1 MIQQTTF
8 TLRARARGF
17 HLVTDEVL
25 SHLPALPKTG
35 LLNLFIQHTSAGLSV
50 NENCDPDVRSDME
63 KIFNNLERERESWYD
78 HTLEG
83 WDDMPAHAKSSL
95 VGASLSIPITDG
107 RLNLGTWQGIYLCEF
122 RNHGGGRRIVV
133 PSSENNSGNRLWRR
147 EAETVSETFS
157 SFSGHHH
164 TRQVDSF
171 CSCFRNYS
179 LGRHSAG
186 YQPEVSL
193 LIFFQPSISFE

>member
-63 KIFNNLERERESWYD
+63 KIFNNLVRERESWYD
-78 HTLEG
+78 HTLEAG
-83 WDDMPAHAKSSL
+83 TICLPMPNPHWWAPACLFPSPTDD
-95 VGASLSIPITDG
+95 
-107 RLNLGTWQGIYLCEF
+107 
-122 RNHGGGRRIVV
+122 
-133 PSSENNSGNRLWRR
+133 
-147 EAETVSETFS
+147 
-157 SFSGHHH
+157 
-164 TRQVDSF
+164 
-171 CSCFRNYS
+171 
-179 LGRHSAG
+179 
-186 YQPEVSL
+186 
-193 LIFFQPSISFE
+193 